1 MHVNDRTIPMNQDIA
16 DALAEIAPGAT
27 IRLMVARNNE
37 PVDLE
42 GVYQPQI
49 VKLPARQLFDRSR
62 PWGRVDLV
70 RNGNTVTA
78 TTYGVSKFTLL
89 ASPDQFDFN
98 TPIVVV
104 ANGKTVFNARVQKD
118 RTVLLK
124 WAARDNDRTML
135 FGAELHI
142 TL

>member
-1 MHVNDRTIPMNQDIA
+1 PMNQDIA
-16 DALAEIAPGAT
+16 EALGEIEPGT
-27 IRLMVARNNE
+27 KIQLMVARNNE

-42 GVYQPQI
+42 GLYQPQI

-62 PWGRVDLV
+62 PWGRVDLR

-78 TTYGVSKFTLL
+78 TTHGVSKFTLL
-89 ASPDQFDFN
+89 ASPDQFDFSK
-98 TPIVVV
+98 PIVVV

-135 FGAELHI
+135 FGGEVNIDLK
-142 TL
+142 